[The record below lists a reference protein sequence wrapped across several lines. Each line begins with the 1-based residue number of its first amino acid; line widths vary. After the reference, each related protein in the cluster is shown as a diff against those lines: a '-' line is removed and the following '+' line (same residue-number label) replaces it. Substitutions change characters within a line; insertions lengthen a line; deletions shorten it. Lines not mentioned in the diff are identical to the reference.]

1 MGKALRG
8 LSVLLILLPL
18 RAHAK
23 FTSEG
28 VNFWSAPD
36 HTRVVIALE
45 KPSPWVKKRLQGK
58 QLEVIFKGR
67 IKGRHK
73 TTIKVNDSLIKHIR
87 IFRDRNRVKAVL
99 YLKRRTSFKVFS
111 LRRFRDRPFR
121 IVIDVLKPAEEIK
134 RSMERRVEEG
144 RMAKSHHKYVLV
156 IDPGHGG
163 SDPGAMGLFGLVE
176 KDLVLDIARR
186 TARYC
191 NRSGNIRAF
200 LTRTGD
206 YYISLKK
213 RVEIAHDYG
222 ADLFVSVHS
231 NKAPSS
237 KLSGVMA
244 FTLST
249 RGVRTGLARML
260 EDIENA
266 EEVVSD
272 IKLSRRDKGLSHK
285 VLKVAYDYSVTEG
298 KRAASLIT
306 EYISYV
312 SKMKNRGLRQA
323 SLKVLK
329 NPGIPSLLLEIGF
342 LSNYSDAQKLK
353 SPYYRDRI
361 AYGIC
366 EGVKAFFAYKDR
378 LKKKKVYVVKKGD
391 SLWKIARMH
400 KVSLSEL
407 KKANNLKSPR
417 LYPGMKLLIP

>member
-1 MGKALRG
+1 
-8 LSVLLILLPL
+8 
-18 RAHAK
+18 
-23 FTSEG
+23 
-28 VNFWSAPD
+28 
-36 HTRVVIALE
+36 
-45 KPSPWVKKRLQGK
+45 
-58 QLEVIFKGR
+58 
-67 IKGRHK
+67 
-73 TTIKVNDSLIKHIR
+73 
-87 IFRDRNRVKAVL
+87 
-99 YLKRRTSFKVFS
+99 
-111 LRRFRDRPFR
+111 
-121 IVIDVLKPAEEIK
+121 
-134 RSMERRVEEG
+134 
-144 RMAKSHHKYVLV
+144 MAKSHHKYVLV

-176 KDLVLDIARR
+176 KDIVLDIARR
-186 TARYC
+186 TVRYC

-222 ADLFVSVHS
+222 ADLFISVHS